1 MSKKLVFQII
11 LFLTALLIAFIVY
24 FSYFYKDIVPNN
36 NSVRALSENLKNSDK
51 SNIITDLYYIS
62 SDNNQNFYEIKSKTG
77 RLDLQNSSVIFMNTV
92 SAKLYSSDVSPI
104 IITSNYAKYDS
115 VTYDTTFSEDV
126 KITYLNHMITSEFM
140 SLSTEKN
147 LASLSKDIIYNSL
160 GIELKAD
167 VVEIDLITR
176 NSKIFMDNKNKK
188 VLVTGNN

>member
-1 MSKKLVFQII
+1 MQKKLVFQII
-11 LFLTALLIAFIVY
+11 LFLTVLLIAFIVY
-24 FSYFYKDIVPNN
+24 FSYFHQGIKPISNYMGTLSESLN
-36 NSVRALSENLKNSDK
+36 NSDD
-51 SNIITDLYYIS
+51 SNIIKDIYYIS
-62 SDNNQNFYEIKSKTG
+62 SDNNENFYEIRSKTG
-77 RLDLQNSSVIFMNTV
+77 RLDLQNSSIIFMSTV
-92 SAKLYSSDVSPI
+92 KAKLYSSDVNPI
-104 IITSNYAKYDS
+104 FITSKYAKYDS
-115 VTYDTTFSEDV
+115 LTYDTTFSEDV
-126 KITYLNHMITSEFM
+126 KITYLNHIITSEFM

>member
-115 VTYDTTFSEDV
+115 VTYDTTFSEEV

>member
-24 FSYFYKDIVPNN
+24 FSYFYKGIVPNN
-36 NSVRALSENLKNSDK
+36 NSVRALSENLKTIDK

-77 RLDLQNSSVIFMNTV
+77 QLDLQNSSVIFMNTV

-126 KITYLNHMITSEFM
+126 KITYLDHMITSEFM

>member
-126 KITYLNHMITSEFM
+126 KITYLNHIITSEFM

>member
-1 MSKKLVFQII
+1 
-11 LFLTALLIAFIVY
+11 
-24 FSYFYKDIVPNN
+24 
-36 NSVRALSENLKNSDK
+36 
-51 SNIITDLYYIS
+51 
-62 SDNNQNFYEIKSKTG
+62 
-77 RLDLQNSSVIFMNTV
+77 MNTV